1 MKKYI
6 LAHDLGTSGNK
17 ATLFSEEGELVSST
31 FIPYDTHYFNSTW
44 VEQNANDWWGAV
56 CNSCRMLL
64 DDARISPSAIA
75 AVSFSGQMLGCL
87 CVDRNGTP
95 LRPAIIWAD
104 QRAQKQS
111 ALIESR
117 ISQWDFYRTTGHR
130 NTASYGMQKLMWVRD
145 NEPDIYEQTYKT
157 LNAKDYIVFKLT
169 GNFYTDYSD
178 GHSNGCYDI
187 LNWRWSEKLLTYAG
201 LDPDKFPELKPS
213 TFIAG
218 SVTRDAAAKTGLAE
232 GTPVVMGGGDGVAAS
247 VGAGSIRPGKT
258 YCCLGTSAWITTTSE
273 TPVFDE
279 QMRTVTWAHIV
290 PGLYAPNGTM
300 QYAAGAY
307 NWIKNTLC
315 QIECYDA
322 KRDGRSPYEYMNR
335 QIEKSPPG
343 ANGVLFLPYMLGER
357 APRWDPHSKGA
368 FIGLKPENT
377 KGDMLRSVM
386 EGVAMNLSIILDI
399 LKRHTSIEEI
409 MVLGG
414 GAKGCI
420 WRNILADIFQ
430 IPITVPALLDEAGS
444 MGAAVTGGVGVGLF
458 DNFSAVEK
466 FIQINSVHSPITEN
480 NTVYQHTK
488 ELFDECYFSLQSV
501 FKKM

>member
-1 MKKYI
+1 M
-6 LAHDLGTSGNK
+6 
-17 ATLFSEEGELVSST
+17 
-31 FIPYDTHYFNSTW
+31 
-44 VEQNANDWWGAV
+44 
-56 CNSCRMLL
+56 
-64 DDARISPSAIA
+64 
-75 AVSFSGQMLGCL
+75 
-87 CVDRNGTP
+87 
-95 LRPAIIWAD
+95 
-104 QRAQKQS
+104 
-111 ALIESR
+111 
-117 ISQWDFYRTTGHR
+117 
-130 NTASYGMQKLMWVRD
+130 
-145 NEPDIYEQTYKT
+145 
-157 LNAKDYIVFKLT
+157 
-169 GNFYTDYSD
+169 
-178 GHSNGCYDI
+178 
-187 LNWRWSEKLLTYAG
+187 TYAG

-343 ANGVLFLPYMLGER
+343 ANGVLYLPYMLGER

-399 LKRHTSIEEI
+399 LKETH
-409 MVLGG
+409 
-414 GAKGCI
+414 
-420 WRNILADIFQ
+420 F
-430 IPITVPALLDEAGS
+430 
-444 MGAAVTGGVGVGLF
+444 
-458 DNFSAVEK
+458 
-466 FIQINSVHSPITEN
+466 H
-480 NTVYQHTK
+480 
-488 ELFDECYFSLQSV
+488 
-501 FKKM
+501 